1 MASGLV
7 CDPRTL
13 LRTAPLVTST
23 CTLWYS
29 LDQDFFLNIFLH
41 PDHRTHSNE
50 FLPSYFR
57 VFFGPGTL
65 RVLGI
70 LALTLTGGGYNILV
84 GRRSGLGGS
93 ASMPW
98 YTAGTLFAASH
109 LLFVPAVAPKIQAI
123 VEDTS
128 RGSSTKDLK
137 SWLNIHRL
145 RTWTVDLASWACF
158 AVAVSIAE

>member
-1 MASGLV
+1 MASGLI
-7 CDPRTL
+7 CDTRTL

-70 LALTLTGGGYNILV
+70 LALTLTGGGYIILA

-98 YTAGTLFAASH
+98 YTAGTLFAAGH
-109 LLFVPAVAPKIQAI
+109 LLFVPAVAPRIQAI